1 MGVRR
6 YFTPIFVQPAEAPA
20 VHSIKDGAKLWNCYY
35 FTINTAFSQ
44 QIFNMVLLI
53 WMETY
58 RMSFGNRSK
67 RKGRSYMKKFENYI
81 SNLRVLEQADQ
92 EPLDNAFIIS
102 GIIDKF
108 SIQFELGWKVLKK
121 LLAYERSLLDLSFFD
136 GELWLDMLN
145 DRYSMAHIYNGNAAK
160 KLVQRILDTY
170 IPQFQKLEEE
180 IIRSYGGVLEN
191 M

>member
-1 MGVRR
+1 
-6 YFTPIFVQPAEAPA
+6 
-20 VHSIKDGAKLWNCYY
+20 
-35 FTINTAFSQ
+35 
-44 QIFNMVLLI
+44 
-53 WMETY
+53 
-58 RMSFGNRSK
+58 MSFGNRSK